1 LFTLIEG
8 LNAVVPKRVP
18 MQDEGAL
25 MWTAAELRAGRRAGW
40 ALAAG
45 DGAVRWPGAEWLF

>member
-1 LFTLIEG
+1 MFTLIEG

-25 MWTAAELRAGRRAGW
+25 MWTAAELRAGRRAWW
-40 ALAAG
+40 ALASG